1 MIMRRISNLK
11 YNFYKRIEALLPQL
25 LKIRSH
31 LESQLVYAR
40 RILSVIRQKIR
51 DPAIDIC
58 LFFIYKRPYILSFLP
73 RQNNLHSRCRLSP
86 CNIQNMT

>member
-1 MIMRRISNLK
+1 MRRISNLK
-11 YNFYKRIEALLPQL
+11 YNFYKRIEALLTQL

-58 LFFIYKRPYILSFLP
+58 LFFLS
-73 RQNNLHSRCRLSP
+73 
-86 CNIQNMT
+86 T